1 MKTYFPYYWKYIG
14 AVLIAIA
21 LVISIIANVD
31 EFRRGFY
38 GMPEDGQIEQNSIQI
53 NSDFEFHA
61 YFTKEEVKPWITL
74 SLCLSIFGF
83 ILYMFSKEKVEDEF
97 YQQLRAKCLQ
107 KSLLYTWLFT
117 AFVHLFFSDYEL
129 DGFYILQLHLFIYAI
144 TYDYNKANV
153 YNED

>member
-21 LVISIIANVD
+21 LVISIVANVD
-31 EFRRGFY
+31 EFRRGFFEA
-38 GMPEDGQIEQNSIQI
+38 GVEIKKGKSLEAVNSEPVFQ
-53 NSDFEFHA
+53 A

-129 DGFYILQLHLFIYAI
+129 DGFYILQLHLFIYAV
-144 TYDYNKANV
+144 TYDYKKTNV